1 MPQRAFSTTS
11 TKDIELFVT
20 PSKETMLIAKRLPW
34 LFRKYEGEESTSA
47 QWLQARA
54 MSFIVAPMTQFS
66 LFSFDLNVH
75 LFLVLHT
82 SLSAQI
88 SHFLM
93 IPVNF
98 FFMVFAAH
106 AFSLLLGGAPGDF
119 TSNPAANGA
128 TIYAGVTALWYNLV
142 AINEGLHLWGLI
154 SLGLVWAVWTVAAT
168 ALAAGVWYT
177 EPFYAA
183 ILCFLCCL
191 GIGIG
196 HIGEEHCPPRFNFTH
211 RWVDNLTFAKH
222 NPFHYFVVGAMSG
235 SYSEMAASA
244 RLMPYNHLIVMFK
257 LGYQPEKWAVL
268 KDRADR
274 AWKSGNPALD
284 YVGVGGG
291 AVLDFSSFC
300 EQHRGMPKLE
310 SNARTLHGRG

>member
-1 MPQRAFSTTS
+1 MPQRALSTTS

-20 PSKETMLIAKRLPW
+20 PSKESVLIAKRLPW
-34 LFRKYEGEESTSA
+34 LFRKYEGEESTTA
-47 QWLQARA
+47 QWMQARA
-54 MSFIVAPMTQFS
+54 MSFVVAPMTQFS
-66 LFSFDLNVH
+66 LFSFDLNMQ

-106 AFSLLLGGAPGDF
+106 AFV
-119 TSNPAANGA
+119 NGA
-128 TIYAGVTALWYNLV
+128 TIYACAVALWYILV

-154 SLGLVWAVWTVAAT
+154 SLGLVWGVWTAAST
-168 ALAAGVWYT
+168 ALAAGAWYT

-183 ILCFLCCL
+183 ILIFLSSLAIGL
-191 GIGIG
+191 G
-196 HIGEEHCPPRFNFTH
+196 HFGEEHCPPRFNFTD
-211 RWVDNLTFAKH
+211 RWMKTTEYAKS
-222 NPFHYFVVGAMSG
+222 NILYYCTISALVGIF
-235 SYSEMAASA
+235 SEMAASA

-257 LGYQPEKWAVL
+257 MGYQPEKWAVL

-274 AWKSGNPALD
+274 AWESGNPALD

-300 EQHRGMPKLE
+300 EHCTGMPNLQ
-310 SNARTLHGRG
+310 SNRFTGPSRG